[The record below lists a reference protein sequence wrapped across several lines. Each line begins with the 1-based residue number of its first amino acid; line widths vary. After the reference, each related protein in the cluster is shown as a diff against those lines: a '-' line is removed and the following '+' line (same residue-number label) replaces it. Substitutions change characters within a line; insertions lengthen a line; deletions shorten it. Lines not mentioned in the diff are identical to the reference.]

1 MNECTP
7 DLRYLFDPRSVAV
20 IGASGNRAKVGYKI
34 LDSII
39 HDGYTGEVYGVN
51 PKGGVILGRRV
62 HTSVTEIDGPVDM
75 AVIAIPASL
84 VFDAVRE
91 CAKKGVRYLVIV
103 TSGFSEVGNS
113 AEEAEM
119 VEFAASRG
127 MRILGPN
134 IFGIFSSRCSLNATW
149 GTRDIQPGNVALITQ
164 SGALGAA
171 LMGRTKTENIGLSAV
186 IPLGNKADLDEADML
201 EYLIPDER
209 TDVILIYAEGIK
221 KGDRLVPVLHRAAS
235 VKPVIVIK
243 SGRSSRGAIA
253 AASHTGSLAG
263 EDGLFDDIL
272 KQCGVMRAESITEA
286 MNWCRFFSRAAPL
299 KGENAVIITNG
310 GGMGVLAA
318 DACEKYGVRL
328 YDDVES
334 LGRTFAPHIPSFGSY
349 KNPVDT
355 TGQANIGDMRTVVEA
370 AVEDPD
376 IHSIIC
382 LGCET
387 AMLDLDSFGPTI
399 EEIFDKNAI
408 IKPIVFSFLGGRRM
422 EEAISSLR
430 GKGLPIFPEIYE
442 AVSCLGALVRHRRQT
457 LSHIRAEDN
466 DEISLDLEAL
476 QGAISSARGDGR
488 TFLLSGE
495 ARRIMDAVG
504 VSLPRS
510 MMATSLKEAV
520 EAADSIGYPV
530 VMKVVSRDIIHKS
543 DAGGVALDLVNRKE
557 VMDAYEA
564 IMHKCRAY
572 DPSARIKGVEV
583 TEMVVGGTET
593 IIGARNDRTFGP
605 VVMFGMGG
613 VYVEVLKDVSF
624 RSAPLDRDEVMRMLQ
639 ETKSFRILL
648 GVRGEKRKDIDSVV
662 DTVMKL
668 SLLIRICDD
677 IGDIEINPL
686 TVYEDGKGVRALD
699 VRVLLK
705 KPEEGERNED
715 TGTGVKPVECR

>member
-1 MNECTP
+1 MRESDS

-20 IGASGNRAKVGYKI
+20 IGASRNRSKVGYKI

-51 PKGGVILGRRV
+51 PKGGMVLDRRV
-62 HTSVTEIDGPVDM
+62 HTSVTKIDGPVDM
-75 AVIAIPASL
+75 AVIAIPAPL
-84 VFDAVRE
+84 VFGAVRE
-91 CAKKGVRYLVIV
+91 CAEKGVRYLVIV
-103 TSGFSEVGNS
+103 TSGFSEVGNT

-119 VEFAASRG
+119 VEFALEHR

-149 GTRDIQPGNVALITQ
+149 GTRDIRPGNVALITQ

-186 IPLGNKADLDEADML
+186 IPLGNKADLDEADIL

-209 TDVILIYAEGIK
+209 SDVILIYAEGIR
-221 KGDRLVPVLHRAAS
+221 KGDRLVPVLRRAAS

-263 EDGLFDDIL
+263 EDGLFDDIM
-272 KQCGVMRAESITEA
+272 KQCGVMRAESVTEA
-286 MNWCRFFSRAAPL
+286 MNWCRFLSRAAPL
-299 KGENAVIITNG
+299 EGENAVIITNG

-334 LGRTFAPHIPSFGSY
+334 LGRTFAPHIPSFGSF

-355 TGQANIGDMRTVVEA
+355 TGQASIDDMGRVVKA
-370 AVEDPD
+370 AVEDPR

-387 AMLDLDSFGPTI
+387 AMMDLDSFGRTI
-399 EEIFDKNAI
+399 ENIYDAAGTR
-408 IKPIVFSFLGGRRM
+408 KPIVFSFLGGREM
-422 EEAISSLR
+422 EEAIGDLR
-430 GKGLPIFPEIYE
+430 GKGLPIYPELYE
-442 AVSCLGALVRHRRQT
+442 AVSCLGALVRHRRRT
-457 LSHIRAEDN
+457 LPRVQADGDGGIK
-466 DEISLDLEAL
+466 LDLEAV

-488 TFLLSGE
+488 TFLLSDE
-495 ARRIMDAVG
+495 SRRIMDAVG
-504 VSLPRS
+504 VSLPQS
-510 MMATSLKEAV
+510 MMAASVKEAV
-520 EAADSIGYPV
+520 DAADTIGYPV
-530 VMKVVSRDIIHKS
+530 VMKVVSKDILHKS
-543 DAGGVALDLVNRKE
+543 DAGGVALDLVDREE

-572 DPSARIKGVEV
+572 DPSALIKGVEV
-583 TEMVVGGTET
+583 NEMVVGGIET
-593 IIGARNDRTFGP
+593 IIGAKNDRTFGP

-668 SLLIRICDD
+668 SLLIQTCGD
-677 IGDIEINPL
+677 IEDIEINPL
-686 TVYEDGKGVRALD
+686 TVYDDGEGVRALD
-699 VRVLLK
+699 VRVLLI
-705 KPEEGERNED
+705 KPREGI
-715 TGTGVKPVECR
+715 